1 MYCLR
6 CGRDTTEDH
15 VFCDLCQQDMEA
27 YPVKPGTPVHLP
39 HRQDPAPVKK
49 HARRKRQITPEEQ
62 ISLLK
67 KSLRQART
75 FLVILAFVLC
85 LAVGMLLYE
94 TLQQDG
100 PIIGQNYTIDT
111 TQQTD

>member
-6 CGRDTTEDH
+6 CGRDTTDNH
-15 VFCDLCQQDMEA
+15 VFCDICQQTMEQ
-27 YPVKPGTPVHLP
+27 YPVKPGTPIHLP
-39 HRQDPAPVKK
+39 HRATPVAAKRRF
-49 HARRKRQITPEEQ
+49 RRKRQITPEEQ

-75 FLVILAFVLC
+75 LLILVTVVLC
-85 LAVGMLLYE
+85 LAITMLVYE
-94 TLQQDG
+94 TLHRDT
-100 PIIGQNYTIDT
+100 PIIGRNYTIDT